1 MDLDDIPFVIVF
13 TLLGLLILFLIFT
26 IPILVID
33 ATYKQPQA
41 AENANQICQEKGFDY
56 YEDFE
61 RIGFLSTEPV
71 AIKCKYVDNYQEMDI
86 ALRQYY
92 GGSEE

>member
-1 MDLDDIPFVIVF
+1 MDWEDILGGFLIGF
-13 TLLGLLILFLIFT
+13 FILLLLGSIT
-26 IPILVID
+26 IVIID
-33 ATYKQPQA
+33 EYYKQPQA

-56 YEDFE
+56 YETFE
-61 RIGFLSTEPV
+61 RIGFLSNKPV

-86 ALRQYY
+86 ALRQTY

>member
-1 MDLDDIPFVIVF
+1 MIAPAIFIF
-13 TLLGLLILFLIFT
+13 LILCGATIGLI
-26 IPILVID
+26 D
-33 ATYKQPQA
+33 MGYKLPQA

-71 AIKCKYVDNYQEMDI
+71 AVKCKYVTNYQEMDI
-86 ALRQYY
+86 ALSQTF
-92 GGSEE
+92 GGGNDLNE